1 VDLML
6 GKVARIGRQAALAAG
21 AVMRQN
27 YLKPHRVTLK
37 GAIDPVTETDYQ
49 AQETIV
55 ALIRQA
61 FPDHGFLAEERE
73 REGGRDEDLGE
84 GAKGPRPLH
93 LQKTPPSPLPQ
104 SLKGLNGPEKSG
116 PEAPPSPATPS
127 RGLGGELEGRAGD
140 LLSPGPSPKTVS
152 PYRWIIDPLD
162 GTVNFAHGF
171 PMFCVSIAFEAEGKL
186 LYGVVYEPLRDE
198 LFEAQKG
205 EGSLVN
211 GQLIRVSRTDRLER
225 ALVAT
230 GFPYDIRERLPETTA
245 RLARVLGVVQGV
257 RRAGSAALDMCYVA
271 CGRLDGF
278 FEENLKPWDTAAGLL
293 IITEAGGRITTFE
306 GGEYDLYS
314 PNILASNEILH
325 GKLMNCLK
333 G

>member
-6 GKVARIGRQAALAAG
+6 GKVARIGRRAALAAG

-27 YLKPHRVTLK
+27 YLKPQRVTLK

-55 ALIRQA
+55 AIIRQA
-61 FPDHGFLAEERE
+61 FPDHDFLAEED
-73 REGGRDEDLGE
+73 RDSGE
-84 GAKGPRPLH
+84 GAKGQRPLH
-93 LQKTPPSPLPQ
+93 LQKTPPDPYPQ
-104 SLKGLNGPEKSG
+104 SLKGLKGLEG
-116 PEAPPSPATPS
+116 
-127 RGLGGELEGRAGD
+127 GLGGGQGPAV
-140 LLSPGPSPKTVS
+140 PGPSPKTVS
-152 PYRWIIDPLD
+152 PCRWIIDPLD

-171 PMFCVSIAFEAEGKL
+171 PMFCVSIAFEAEGQL
-186 LYGVVYEPLRDE
+186 LFGVIYEPLRDE

-205 EGSLVN
+205 EGALVN
-211 GQLIRVSRTDRLER
+211 GQPIRVSRTDRLER

-245 RLARVLGVVQGV
+245 RLARILGAVQGV
-257 RRAGSAALDMCYVA
+257 RRVGSAALDLCYVA

-278 FEENLKPWDTAAGLL
+278 FEENLKPWDTAAGVL
-293 IITEAGGRITTFE
+293 IVTEAGGRITTF
-306 GGEYDLYS
+306 GGGAYDLYS
-314 PNILASNEILH
+314 PNILASNGNLH